1 MKYVFYTSVVLFAI
15 SLFIDKV
22 ELGGISL
29 LLFMISGAYLF
40 CKKVWKVCKKPVE
53 TKAPEKEVTVSVK
66 VSASP
71 DYFCKIAGVQYR
83 NDAQDIGG
91 FLGYVSS
98 EPTNPHDKNAIA
110 IYRNDGKRIGYIPKD
125 EVKDFREWSAKENLP
140 CVGFIKDGDEV
151 ALYGKVKI
159 IDADPDETDLEIVK
173 FVKWLVSNFGV
184 KFIPVG
190 FNVDTDKTL
199 RTKKDWLAF
208 LTEYIDEKENEL
220 FEGVQQQNFSK

>member
-1 MKYVFYTSVVLFAI
+1 MRILVFLFVLFGVA
-15 SLFIDKV
+15 LYIDNALIGV
-22 ELGGISL
+22 LSAVSIVV
-29 LLFMISGAYLF
+29 YLIYLVF
-40 CKKVWKVCKKPVE
+40 AKLTKKKPVE
-53 TKAPEKEVTVSVK
+53 TKAPEKEITVSVK
-66 VSASP
+66 VSTSP
-71 DYFCKIAGVQYR
+71 DYLCKIAGVQYR

-91 FLGYVSS
+91 FLGYVCS

-110 IYRNDGKRIGYIPKD
+110 IYRNNGKHIGYIPKD
-125 EVKDFREWSAKENLP
+125 EIKDFREWSAKENLP

-151 ALYGKVKI
+151 ALYGKVKVI
-159 IDADPDETDLEIVK
+159 DTDADETELEVVK

-190 FNVDTDKTL
+190 FKVDTDTMP

-220 FEGVQQQNFSK
+220 YEEI

>member
-1 MKYVFYTSVVLFAI
+1 MKYVFYASVVLFAI
-15 SLFIDKV
+15 SLFVDKV

-40 CKKVWKVCKKPVE
+40 CKKVCNVCKKPVE
-53 TKAPEKEVTVSVK
+53 TKAPEKEATVSVK
-66 VSASP
+66 VSTSP
-71 DYFCKIAGVQYR
+71 DYFCEIAGVQYR
-83 NDAQDIGG
+83 NGIQDVGG
-91 FLGYVSS
+91 FLGYVCS
-98 EPTNPHDKNAIA
+98 EPTDPHDKNAIA
-110 IYRNDGKRIGYIPKD
+110 IYRNDGKHIGYIPKD
-125 EVKDFREWSAKENLP
+125 EIKDFREWSAKENLP

-159 IDADPDETDLEIVK
+159 IDTDTDETELEVVK

-190 FNVDTDKTL
+190 FNADTGKTL

-220 FEGVQQQNFSK
+220 YEEV

>member
-1 MKYVFYTSVVLFAI
+1 MKILVFLIVLFCVALYIDNAVIGVLSAI
-15 SLFIDKV
+15 SIV
-22 ELGGISL
+22 V
-29 LLFMISGAYLF
+29 YLIYLVF
-40 CKKVWKVCKKPVE
+40 AKLIRKKPIE
-53 TKAPEKEVTVSVK
+53 TKVPEKEITVSVK
-66 VSASP
+66 VSTSP
-71 DYFCKIAGVQYR
+71 DYLCKIAGVQYR
-83 NDAQDIGG
+83 NDVQDIGG
-91 FLGYVSS
+91 FLGYVCS

-110 IYRNDGKRIGYIPKD
+110 IYRNDGKHVGYIPKD
-125 EVKDFREWSAKENLP
+125 ETKDFREWSAKENLP

-151 ALYGKVKI
+151 ALYGKVKVI
-159 IDADPDETDLEIVK
+159 DTDADETELEVIK

-220 FEGVQQQNFSK
+220 YEEI